1 LKNNLI
7 SIPWFSPAFK
17 AGGPVQSV
25 LNMVNN
31 IGGDIEF
38 DVVTSDRDIDGA
50 KLKIQESDKWVHFK
64 NNTKV
69 FYCSVANRFSRLLE
83 IFKNKKSD
91 VDFLTGI
98 YSFHFTILP
107 VLFSRSKRKIISVRG
122 MLHPPALQQKRF
134 KKKIY
139 LSILKPLLLHKR
151 VEFHATDESEKQH
164 IISFIGHQ
172 PKIWVAANIPTII
185 EQNILPKKKGVLKL
199 LTVALIG
206 PMKNHLE
213 VLNALATCGSS
224 IEYDI
229 CGPIYWPDYW
239 QKCSEVISKLPSNIK
254 VNYHGAIPPLE
265 LVTFY
270 HQSHVFICPSQ
281 SENFGHAIFE
291 AFSAGKPVI
300 TSHNT
305 PWNQLEEK
313 KIGLNIHPEKGE
325 INNAIMRFADMDE
338 STYKDWSIKAAEFA
352 RDQPFIDEAKRSYE
366 KMFANVK

>member
-1 LKNNLI
+1 MKKIFL

-25 LNMVNN
+25 LNMVNH

-38 DVVTSDRDIDGA
+38 EVVTSDRDIDGT
-50 KLKIQESDKWVHFK
+50 LLNIQASDKWGRF
-64 NNTKV
+64 NNYTNV

-107 VLFSRSKRKIISVRG
+107 ILFSESKRKIISVRG
-122 MLHPPALQQKRF
+122 MLHPPALQQKRI

-139 LSILKPLLLHKR
+139 LSLLKPLLLYKK
-151 VEFHATDESEKQH
+151 VEFHATDELEKQH
-164 IISFIGHQ
+164 IISFIGLQ
-172 PKIWVAANIPTII
+172 PKIWIAANIPTII
-185 EQNILPKKKGVLKL
+185 EPNILPKQQGTLKL

-213 VLNALATCGSS
+213 VLNALATCESA
-224 IEYDI
+224 IQYDI

-239 QKCSEVISKLPSNIK
+239 QKCLEIISKLPSNIK
-254 VNYHGAIPPLE
+254 VNYHGAIPPHE
-265 LVTFY
+265 LVDFY
-270 HQSHVFICPSQ
+270 HHSHVFICPSQ

-313 KIGLNIHPEKGE
+313 KIGMNLSPIKEE
-325 INNAIMRFADMDE
+325 IQNAIMHFANMDD
-338 STYKDWSIKAAEFA
+338 STYKDWSNRSSAFA
-352 RDQPFIDEAKRSYE
+352 RNQPFIDEAKSSYE
-366 KMFANVK
+366 KMFTAFE

>member
-1 LKNNLI
+1 MKKIFLP
-7 SIPWFSPAFK
+7 IPWFSPAFK

-25 LNMVNN
+25 LNMVNH

-38 DVVTSDRDIDGA
+38 EVVTSDRDIDDT
-50 KLKIQESDKWVHFK
+50 LLQIQDSNIWIRFNK
-64 NNTKV
+64 NTKV
-69 FYCSVANRFSRLLE
+69 FYCAVANR
-83 IFKNKKSD
+83 IFRILGILKKQKSD

-98 YSFHFTILP
+98 YSFDFTILP
-107 VLFSRSKRKIISVRG
+107 ILFSSSPRKIISVRG
-122 MLHPPALQQKRF
+122 MLHPPALQQKRL

-139 LSILKPLLLHKR
+139 LSLLKPLLLYKK

-164 IISFIGHQ
+164 IISFIGHK
-172 PKIWVAANIPTII
+172 PKIWIAANIPTII
-185 EQNILPKKKGVLKL
+185 EAHSLPKQKGSLKL

-213 VLNALATCGSS
+213 VLLALSTFEGD

-239 QKCSEVISKLPSNIK
+239 QKCSEVIKSLPSNIK
-254 VNYHGAIPPLE
+254 VNYHGAIPPHE
-265 LVTFY
+265 LVAFY
-270 HQSHVFICPSQ
+270 QQTHVFICPSQ

-305 PWNQLEEK
+305 PWNQLQEK
-313 KIGLNIHPEKGE
+313 KIGINVTPVKQE
-325 INNAIMRFADMDE
+325 IENAIRYFTDMDDQ
-338 STYKDWSIKAAEFA
+338 TYAIWSSRAAMFA
-352 RDQPFIDEAKRSYE
+352 RTQPFIDEARKSYE
-366 KMFANVK
+366 SMFCV

>member
-1 LKNNLI
+1 MKKILL

-25 LNMVNN
+25 LNMVNH
-31 IGGDIEF
+31 IGADIEF
-38 DVVTSDRDIDGA
+38 DVITSDRDIDGTL
-50 KLKIQESDKWVHFK
+50 LKIQESDKWVYFN
-64 NNTKV
+64 NNTRV
-69 FYCSVANRFSRLLE
+69 FYSSAANSLFRLLK

-91 VDFLTGI
+91 IDFLTGI

-107 VLFSRSKRKIISVRG
+107 ILFSRSKRKIISVRG

-139 LSILKPLLLHKR
+139 LSILRPLLLYKK
-151 VEFHATDESEKQH
+151 VEFHATDELEKQH
-164 IISFIGHQ
+164 IISNVGHQ

-185 EQNILPKKKGVLKL
+185 ESNNLPKQKGAIKL

-213 VLNALATCGSS
+213 VLNALATCEAS

-254 VNYHGAIPPLE
+254 VYYHGAIPPHE

-270 HQSHVFICPSQ
+270 HQCHVFICPSQ

-313 KIGLNIHPEKGE
+313 KIGLNVHPEKGD
-325 INNAIMRFADMDE
+325 IKNAIKHFADMNE
-338 STYKDWSIKAAEFA
+338 TTYTDWSSRSAAFA
-352 RDQPFIDEAKRSYE
+352 RNQPFIDEAKRNYE
-366 KMFANVK
+366 KMFADVE

>member
-1 LKNNLI
+1 
-7 SIPWFSPAFK
+7 
-17 AGGPVQSV
+17 
-25 LNMVNN
+25 
-31 IGGDIEF
+31 
-38 DVVTSDRDIDGA
+38 
-50 KLKIQESDKWVHFK
+50 
-64 NNTKV
+64 
-69 FYCSVANRFSRLLE
+69 
-83 IFKNKKSD
+83 
-91 VDFLTGI
+91 
-98 YSFHFTILP
+98 
-107 VLFSRSKRKIISVRG
+107 

-139 LSILKPLLLHKR
+139 FSFLKPLLLYKK

-172 PKIWVAANIPTII
+172 RKIWIAANIPTII
-185 EQNILPKKKGVLKL
+185 ESHLLPKKKGVLKL

-213 VLNALATCGSS
+213 VLNALTTCEFE

-239 QKCSEVISKLPSNIK
+239 QKCSEVISRLPSNIK
-254 VNYHGAIPPLE
+254 VNYHGAIPAHE
-265 LVTFY
+265 LIAFY

-313 KIGLNIHPEKGE
+313 KIGINVSPEKEE
-325 INNAIMRFADMDE
+325 IKNAIKHFADMDE
-338 STYKDWSIKAAEFA
+338 PTYTDWSSRAAAFA
-352 RDQPFIDEAKRSYE
+352 RNQPFIDDAKRDHE
-366 KMFANVK
+366 KMFADVQ